1 MPLAVTPPVWLATGV
16 ELRVPITAS
25 IAGGAD
31 LVRVSPGPETV
42 VAHADLAAGGTATL
56 ATVPPKNGSYRYR
69 LRLPGEPP
77 RTLPLRVRPVRLA
90 AIGDVA
96 PGGAPGQLRAHGPAW
111 HWSNVGAWLRG
122 RDVVIANLETAVGTG
137 GRPWPN
143 KNYHFLSSPATIRA
157 MAKSGGVDVVSVA
170 NNHAIDYGRTTFVSG
185 LRTIRKTG
193 MLTAG
198 GGSTLAGALKPAI
211 IERGGLK
218 IAVLGFDGYPP
229 FAYWATA
236 TPPGPRA
243 GHHRRHH
250 EGRQGRAD
258 KADIVVVYAHW
269 GTELRTRPGTKQK
282 TLAKAALAAGADV
295 VLGAHPHVL
304 QPIVTHSSGRLV
316 AYSLGNFVFNPGSV
330 VATRTAALSRSIS
343 GRTASSAHRLRP
355 ARIVDSR
362 PLWR

>member
-1 MPLAVTPPVWLATGV
+1 MPLAVPPPVWLATGV
-16 ELRVPITAS
+16 ELRVPVTATA
-25 IAGGAD
+25 AGAAD

-42 VAHADLAAGGTATL
+42 VAHADLAAGAAATL
-56 ATVPPKNGSYRYR
+56 ATVPPKDGSYRYR
-69 LRLPGEPP
+69 LRLPGEAP

-96 PGGAPGQLRAHGPAW
+96 PGSALGQVRAHGPAW

-157 MAKSGGVDVVSVA
+157 MAKSGGVDVVTVA

-185 LRTIRKTG
+185 LRTIRRTG

-211 IERGGLK
+211 IERGGLR
-218 IAVLGFDGYPP
+218 IGVLGFDGYPP

-236 TPPGPRA
+236 KRPGLAPATTAAVTKAVKAART
-243 GHHRRHH
+243 
-250 EGRQGRAD
+250 
-258 KADIVVVYAHW
+258 KADVVVVYFHW

-295 VLGAHPHVL
+295 ILGAHPHVL

-330 VATRTAALSRSIS
+330 VATRTAALAIDLGQDGVIS
-343 GRTASSAHRLRP
+343 HRLRP